1 MRIEL
6 IVVDL
11 IDAALRSTMNRCRSV
26 AEIQAANEELLIGM
40 TFDGLLL
47 DGSLIKQRSISM

>member
-1 MRIEL
+1 
-6 IVVDL
+6 
-11 IDAALRSTMNRCRSV
+11 MNRCRSV
-26 AEIQAANEELLIGM
+26 AEIQAVNEELSIGM

>member
-11 IDAALRSTMNRCRSV
+11 IDAASRSTMNRFRSV
-26 AEIQAANEELLIGM
+26 AEIQAVNEGLSIGM

>member
-1 MRIEL
+1 
-6 IVVDL
+6 
-11 IDAALRSTMNRCRSV
+11 MNRCRSV